1 MKLKIQYST
10 PYIKE
15 SNQLTTM
22 KKIIFSLLLVS
33 IATHF
38 AMAQT
43 GEVIITKKNP
53 KENTPAVMI
62 GTDGKTPL
70 YILDGKIVTSIND
83 IAPNDIESVSVLK
96 GAMATKKYGEKA
108 ANGVVEIT
116 SKKNAKKDITNNSTK
131 NSLSDSTK
139 VTVTI
144 DGDKNGKVNTEVDV
158 NMTVVVDGNK
168 VTINGKEVDENDPRL
183 QVEGKGN
190 KRVIL
195 KKLDK
200 KPRIIVE
207 GRPLNSLDL
216 GKGLELDGDII
227 INENG
232 DDNFDIFVPNE
243 SKTNQAFLGVVTEET
258 EQGAKINQV
267 SEESPAAKA
276 GLKEGDIIT
285 KVNDI
290 KIDGPAALYDAIG
303 KSKPEDKVTISYIRA
318 GKTNTLVAS
327 LAKNKNNMQ
336 YYNFSSPEGQ
346 GGSSFDLTPR
356 QYFDPNT
363 RKLQPGQRGFSF
375 IPNFPGME
383 GMRITGIENKP
394 KLGISIEDLE
404 TGEGVNITSVNE
416 NSPAAKGGLKEND
429 IIVQVNDQKIKDV
442 DALKPIIKEAKEGS
456 SFTFQVKRNKELKT
470 ILVKLP
476 KKLKTADL

>member
-1 MKLKIQYST
+1 
-10 PYIKE
+10 
-15 SNQLTTM
+15 M
-22 KKIIFSLLLVS
+22 KKILFSLLV
-33 IATHF
+33 IFTFHF

-53 KENTPAVMI
+53 KDNAPAVVI

-108 ANGVVEIT
+108 ADGVVEIV
-116 SKKNAKKDITNNSTK
+116 SKKNAKK
-131 NSLSDSTK
+131 DSTK

-144 DGDKNGKVNTEVDV
+144 DGDKNAKVKTDVDV

-183 QVEGKGN
+183 QIEGKGN
-190 KRVIL
+190 KRIIL

-200 KPRIIVE
+200 QPRIIVE

-216 GKGLELDGDII
+216 GKGLPLDGDII

-232 DDNFDIFVPNE
+232 EDNFDIIVPNE
-243 SKTNQAFLGVVTEET
+243 PKTNQAFLGVVTEET

-290 KIDGPAALYDAIG
+290 KIDGPASLYDAIG
-303 KSKPEDKVTISYIRA
+303 KSKPEDKVTISYIRK

-327 LAKNKNNMQ
+327 LAKNKNTMQ

-346 GGSSFDLTPR
+346 GGPSFDITPK

-383 GMRITGIENKP
+383 GMTIPGFENKP
-394 KLGISIEDLE
+394 KLGISIEDTE
-404 TGEGVNITSVNE
+404 TADGVKITNVSE
-416 NSPAAKGGLKEND
+416 NSPAAKSGLLEND
-429 IIVQVNDQKIKDV
+429 IIVQVNDQKIKEV
-442 DALKPIIKEAKEGS
+442 DALKPIIKDAKEGT
-456 SFTFQVKRNKELKT
+456 SFSFQVKRNKELKT
-470 ILVKLP
+470 IIVKLP
-476 KKLKTADL
+476 KKLKTANL

>member
-1 MKLKIQYST
+1 
-10 PYIKE
+10 
-15 SNQLTTM
+15 M
-22 KKIIFSLLLVS
+22 KKILVSLLV
-33 IATHF
+33 IFTFHF
-38 AMAQT
+38 ALAQT
-43 GEVIITKKNP
+43 SEVIITNKNP
-53 KENTPAVMI
+53 KDNAPAVVI
-62 GTDGKTPL
+62 GKDGKTPL
-70 YILDGKIVTSIND
+70 YILDGKIVDNIKD
-83 IAPNDIESVSVLK
+83 ISPNDIESVSVLK

-108 ANGVVEIT
+108 ADGVIEII
-116 SKKNAKKDITNNSTK
+116 SKKNAKKEGSKDAQK
-131 NSLSDSTK
+131 NSSKDSTK

-144 DGDKNGKVNTEVDV
+144 DGDKNTKVKTDVDV
-158 NMTVVVDGNK
+158 NMTVLVDGNK

-183 QVEGKGN
+183 SIEGKGN

-200 KPRIIVE
+200 QPRILVE
-207 GRPLNSLDL
+207 GKPLNSLDF
-216 GKGLELDGDII
+216 GKGQELGGDII

-232 DDNFDIFVPNE
+232 NDNFDIFVPNE
-243 SKTNQAFLGVVTEET
+243 SKTNEAFLGVVTEQT
-258 EQGAKINQV
+258 EQGAKVNQV
-267 SEESPAAKA
+267 SDESPAAKA

-290 KIDGPAALYDAIG
+290 KIDGPASLYDAIG
-303 KSKPEDKVTISYIRA
+303 KSKPEDKVTISYIRS

-327 LAKNKNNMQ
+327 LAKNKNTMQ
-336 YYNFSSPEGQ
+336 YYNFSSPEGP
-346 GGSSFDLTPR
+346 GAPSFNMSPR

-363 RKLQPGQRGFSF
+363 RKLQPSPRGFSF
-375 IPNFPGME
+375 AIPNFPGME
-383 GMRITGIENKP
+383 DMRIAGIENKP

-442 DALKPIIKEAKEGS
+442 DALKPLIKEAKEGS

-470 ILVKLP
+470 IVVKLP

>member
-1 MKLKIQYST
+1 
-10 PYIKE
+10 
-15 SNQLTTM
+15 M
-22 KKIIFSLLLVS
+22 KKILFSLLV
-33 IATHF
+33 IFTFHF

-53 KENTPAVMI
+53 KDNAPAVVI

-108 ANGVVEIT
+108 ADGVVEIV
-116 SKKNAKKDITNNSTK
+116 SKKNAKK
-131 NSLSDSTK
+131 DSTK

-144 DGDKNGKVNTEVDV
+144 DGDKNAKVKTDVDV

-183 QVEGKGN
+183 QIEGKGN
-190 KRVIL
+190 KRIIL

-200 KPRIIVE
+200 QPRIIVE

-216 GKGLELDGDII
+216 GKGLPLDGDII

-232 DDNFDIFVPNE
+232 EDNFDIIVPNQA
-243 SKTNQAFLGVVTEET
+243 KTNEAFLGVVTEET
-258 EQGAKINQV
+258 EQGAKVNQV
-267 SEESPAAKA
+267 SDESPAAKA

-285 KVNDI
+285 KVNDV
-290 KIDGPAALYDAIG
+290 KIDGPASLYDAIG
-303 KSKPEDKVTISYIRA
+303 KSKPEDKVTISYIRN
-318 GKTNTLVAS
+318 GKTNTLVVS
-327 LAKNKNNMQ
+327 LAKNKNTMQ

-346 GGSSFDLTPR
+346 GGPSFDAYPK
-356 QYFDPNT
+356 QYLDPNT
-363 RKLQPGQRGFSF
+363 RKYQQSPRGFNF
-375 IPNFPGME
+375 AIPNFPGME
-383 GMRITGIENKP
+383 GMTIPGFENKP
-394 KLGISIEDLE
+394 KLGISIEDTE
-404 TGEGVNITSVNE
+404 TADGVKITNVSE
-416 NSPAAKGGLKEND
+416 NSPAAKSGLLEND
-429 IIVQVNDQKIKDV
+429 IIVQVNDQKIKEV
-442 DALKPIIKEAKEGS
+442 DALKPIIKDAKEGT

-470 ILVKLP
+470 IIVKLP
-476 KKLKTADL
+476 KKLKTANL

>member
-1 MKLKIQYST
+1 
-10 PYIKE
+10 
-15 SNQLTTM
+15 M
-22 KKIIFSLLLVS
+22 KKILFSLLV
-33 IATHF
+33 IFTFHF

-53 KENTPAVMI
+53 KDNAPAVVI

-108 ANGVVEIT
+108 ADGVVEIV
-116 SKKNAKKDITNNSTK
+116 SKKNAKK
-131 NSLSDSTK
+131 DSTK

-144 DGDKNGKVNTEVDV
+144 DGDKNAKVKTDVDV

-183 QVEGKGN
+183 QIEGKGN
-190 KRVIL
+190 KRIIL

-200 KPRIIVE
+200 QPRIIVE

-216 GKGLELDGDII
+216 GKGLPLDGDII

-232 DDNFDIFVPNE
+232 EDNFDIIVPNE
-243 SKTNQAFLGVVTEET
+243 PKTNQAFLGVVTEET

-290 KIDGPAALYDAIG
+290 KIDGPASLYDAIG
-303 KSKPEDKVTISYIRA
+303 KSKPEDKVTISYIRS

-327 LAKNKNNMQ
+327 LAKNKNTMQ

-346 GGSSFDLTPR
+346 GGPSFDITPK

-383 GMRITGIENKP
+383 GMTIPGFEKKP

-404 TGEGVNITSVNE
+404 EGKGVKIKAIQEGSPADKAGLKVGDIITSIDKDEV
-416 NSPAAKGGLKEND
+416 KEVND
-429 IIVQVNDQKIKDV
+429 IKGHYFEAGQSIKVVIFRDK
-442 DALKPIIKEAKEGS
+442 AS
-456 SFTFQVKRNKELKT
+456 KT
-470 ILVKLP
+470 IEVKIP
-476 KKLKTADL
+476 KKINSADL

>member
-1 MKLKIQYST
+1 
-10 PYIKE
+10 
-15 SNQLTTM
+15 M
-22 KKIIFSLLLVS
+22 KKILFSLLLVS
-33 IATHF
+33 FTF
-38 AMAQT
+38 PFVMAQT
-43 GEVIITKKNP
+43 GEVIISKKNP
-53 KENTPAVMI
+53 KDNAPAVVI
-62 GTDGKTPL
+62 GKEGKTPL
-70 YILDGKIVTSIND
+70 YILDGKIVTSISD
-83 IAPNDIESVSVLK
+83 ISPNDIESVSVLK

-108 ANGVVEIT
+108 VDGVIEII
-116 SKKNAKKDITNNSTK
+116 SKKNAKK
-131 NSLSDSTK
+131 DSTK

-144 DGDKNGKVNTEVDV
+144 DGDKNTKVKTDVDV

-183 QVEGKGN
+183 SIEGKGN

-200 KPRIIVE
+200 QPRILVE
-207 GRPLNSLDL
+207 GKPLNSLDF
-216 GKGLELDGDII
+216 GKGQELGGDII
-227 INENG
+227 INEDG
-232 DDNFDIFVPNE
+232 DDNFDMVIPNQA
-243 SKTNQAFLGVVTEET
+243 KTNEAFLGVVTEQT

-267 SEESPAAKA
+267 SDESPAAKA

-290 KIDGPAALYDAIG
+290 KIDGPASLYDAIG
-303 KSKPEDKVTISYIRA
+303 KSKPEDKVTISYIRS

-327 LAKNKNNMQ
+327 LAKNKNTMQ

-346 GGSSFDLTPR
+346 GGPSFDLTPK

-363 RKLQPGQRGFSF
+363 RKLQPSPRGFSF
-375 IPNFPGME
+375 AIPNFPGME
-383 GMRITGIENKP
+383 DMRIAGIENKP

-470 ILVKLP
+470 IVVKLP

>member
-1 MKLKIQYST
+1 
-10 PYIKE
+10 
-15 SNQLTTM
+15 M
-22 KKIIFSLLLVS
+22 KKILFSLLV
-33 IATHF
+33 IFTFHF

-53 KENTPAVMI
+53 KDNAPAVVI

-108 ANGVVEIT
+108 ADGVVEIV
-116 SKKNAKKDITNNSTK
+116 SKKNAKK
-131 NSLSDSTK
+131 DSTK

-144 DGDKNGKVNTEVDV
+144 DGDKNAKVKTDVDV

-183 QVEGKGN
+183 QIEGKGN
-190 KRVIL
+190 KRIIL

-200 KPRIIVE
+200 QPRIIVE

-303 KSKPEDKVTISYIRA
+303 KSKPEDKVTISYIRS

-327 LAKNKNNMQ
+327 LAKNKNTMQ

-346 GGSSFDLTPR
+346 GGPSFDITPK

-383 GMRITGIENKP
+383 GMTIPGFEKKP

-404 TGEGVNITSVNE
+404 EGKGVKIKAIQEGSPADKAGLKVGDIITSIDKDEV
-416 NSPAAKGGLKEND
+416 KEVND
-429 IIVQVNDQKIKDV
+429 IKGQYFEAGQSIKVVIFRDK
-442 DALKPIIKEAKEGS
+442 AS
-456 SFTFQVKRNKELKT
+456 KT
-470 ILVKLP
+470 IEVKIP
-476 KKLKTADL
+476 KKINSADL

>member
-1 MKLKIQYST
+1 
-10 PYIKE
+10 
-15 SNQLTTM
+15 M
-22 KKIIFSLLLVS
+22 KKILFSLLV
-33 IATHF
+33 IFTFHF

-53 KENTPAVMI
+53 KENTPAVI
-62 GTDGKTPL
+62 ISKDGKTPL
-70 YILDGKIVTSIND
+70 YILDGKIVTSISD

-96 GAMATKKYGEKA
+96 GAMAIKKYGEKA
-108 ANGVVEIT
+108 ADGVVEIV
-116 SKKNAKKDITNNSTK
+116 SKKNAKK
-131 NSLSDSTK
+131 DSTK

-144 DGDKNGKVNTEVDV
+144 DGDKNAKVKTDVDV

-183 QVEGKGN
+183 SIEGKGN
-190 KRVIL
+190 KRIIL

-200 KPRIIVE
+200 QPRIIVE

-216 GKGLELDGDII
+216 GKGLPLDGDII

-232 DDNFDIFVPNE
+232 EDNFDIIVPNE
-243 SKTNQAFLGVVTEET
+243 PKTNQAFLGVVTEET

-290 KIDGPAALYDAIG
+290 KIDGPASLYDAIG
-303 KSKPEDKVTISYIRA
+303 KSKPEDKVTISYIRK

-327 LAKNKNNMQ
+327 LAKNKNTMQ

-346 GGSSFDLTPR
+346 GGPSFDITPK

-383 GMRITGIENKP
+383 GMTIPGFEKKP

-404 TGEGVNITSVNE
+404 EGKGVKIKAIQEGSPADKAGLKVGDIITSIDKDEV
-416 NSPAAKGGLKEND
+416 KEVND
-429 IIVQVNDQKIKDV
+429 IKGQYFEAGQSIKVVIFRDK
-442 DALKPIIKEAKEGS
+442 AS
-456 SFTFQVKRNKELKT
+456 KT
-470 ILVKLP
+470 IEVKIP
-476 KKLKTADL
+476 KKINSADL

>member
-1 MKLKIQYST
+1 
-10 PYIKE
+10 
-15 SNQLTTM
+15 M
-22 KKIIFSLLLVS
+22 KKILFSLLV
-33 IATHF
+33 IFTFHF

-53 KENTPAVMI
+53 KDNAPAVVI

-108 ANGVVEIT
+108 ADGVVEIV
-116 SKKNAKKDITNNSTK
+116 SKKNAKK
-131 NSLSDSTK
+131 DSTK

-144 DGDKNGKVNTEVDV
+144 DGDKNAKVKTDVDV

-183 QVEGKGN
+183 QIEGKGN
-190 KRVIL
+190 KRIIL

-200 KPRIIVE
+200 QPRIIVE

-216 GKGLELDGDII
+216 GKGLPLDGDII

-232 DDNFDIFVPNE
+232 EDNFDIIVPNQA
-243 SKTNQAFLGVVTEET
+243 KTNEAFLGVVTEQI
-258 EQGAKINQV
+258 EQGAKVNQV
-267 SEESPAAKA
+267 SDESPAAKA

-290 KIDGPAALYDAIG
+290 KIDGPASLYDAIG
-303 KSKPEDKVTISYIRA
+303 KSKPEDKVTISYIRK

-327 LAKNKNNMQ
+327 LAKNKNTMQ

-346 GGSSFDLTPR
+346 GGPSFDITPK

-383 GMRITGIENKP
+383 GMTIPGFEKKP

-404 TGEGVNITSVNE
+404 EGKGVKIKAIQEGSPADKAGLKVGDIITSIDKDEV
-416 NSPAAKGGLKEND
+416 KEVND
-429 IIVQVNDQKIKDV
+429 IKGQYFEAGQSIKVVIFRDK
-442 DALKPIIKEAKEGS
+442 AS
-456 SFTFQVKRNKELKT
+456 KT
-470 ILVKLP
+470 IEVKIP
-476 KKLKTADL
+476 KKINSADL

>member
-1 MKLKIQYST
+1 
-10 PYIKE
+10 
-15 SNQLTTM
+15 M
-22 KKIIFSLLLVS
+22 KKILFSLLV
-33 IATHF
+33 IFTFHF

-53 KENTPAVMI
+53 KDNAPAVVI

-108 ANGVVEIT
+108 ADGVVEIV
-116 SKKNAKKDITNNSTK
+116 SKKNAKK
-131 NSLSDSTK
+131 DSTK

-144 DGDKNGKVNTEVDV
+144 DGDKNAKVKTDVDV

-183 QVEGKGN
+183 QIEGKGN
-190 KRVIL
+190 KRIIL

-200 KPRIIVE
+200 QPRIIVE

-216 GKGLELDGDII
+216 GKGLQLDGDII

-232 DDNFDIFVPNE
+232 EDNFDIIVPNQA
-243 SKTNQAFLGVVTEET
+243 KTNEAFLGVVTEET
-258 EQGAKINQV
+258 EQGAKVNQV
-267 SEESPAAKA
+267 SDESPAAKA

-290 KIDGPAALYDAIG
+290 KIDGPASLYDAIG
-303 KSKPEDKVTISYIRA
+303 KSKPEDKVTISYIRS

-327 LAKNKNNMQ
+327 LAKNKNTMQ

-346 GGSSFDLTPR
+346 GGPSFDITPK

-383 GMRITGIENKP
+383 GMTIPGFEKKP

-404 TGEGVNITSVNE
+404 EGKGVKIKAIQEGSPADKAGLKVGDIITSIDKDEV
-416 NSPAAKGGLKEND
+416 KEVND
-429 IIVQVNDQKIKDV
+429 IKGQYFEAGQSIKVVIFRDK
-442 DALKPIIKEAKEGS
+442 AS
-456 SFTFQVKRNKELKT
+456 KT
-470 ILVKLP
+470 IEVKIP
-476 KKLKTADL
+476 KKINSADL

>member
-1 MKLKIQYST
+1 
-10 PYIKE
+10 
-15 SNQLTTM
+15 
-22 KKIIFSLLLVS
+22 
-33 IATHF
+33 
-38 AMAQT
+38 
-43 GEVIITKKNP
+43 
-53 KENTPAVMI
+53 
-62 GTDGKTPL
+62 L

-108 ANGVVEIT
+108 ADGVVEIV
-116 SKKNAKKDITNNSTK
+116 SKKNAKK
-131 NSLSDSTK
+131 DSTK

-144 DGDKNGKVNTEVDV
+144 DGDKNAKVKTDVDV

-183 QVEGKGN
+183 QIEGKGN
-190 KRVIL
+190 KRIIL

-200 KPRIIVE
+200 QPRIIVE

-216 GKGLELDGDII
+216 GKGLPLDGDII

-232 DDNFDIFVPNE
+232 EDNFDIIVPNE
-243 SKTNQAFLGVVTEET
+243 PKTNQAFLGVVTEET

-290 KIDGPAALYDAIG
+290 KIDGPASLYDAIG
-303 KSKPEDKVTISYIRA
+303 KSKPEDKVTISYIRK

-327 LAKNKNNMQ
+327 LAKNKNTMQ

-346 GGSSFDLTPR
+346 GGPSFDITPK

-383 GMRITGIENKP
+383 GMTIPGFEKKP

-404 TGEGVNITSVNE
+404 EGKGVKIKAIQEGSPADKAGLKVGDIITSIDKDEV
-416 NSPAAKGGLKEND
+416 KEVND
-429 IIVQVNDQKIKDV
+429 IKGQYFEAGQSIKVVIFRDK
-442 DALKPIIKEAKEGS
+442 AS
-456 SFTFQVKRNKELKT
+456 KT
-470 ILVKLP
+470 IEVKIP
-476 KKLKTADL
+476 KKINSADL

>member
-1 MKLKIQYST
+1 
-10 PYIKE
+10 
-15 SNQLTTM
+15 M
-22 KKIIFSLLLVS
+22 KKILVSLL
-33 IATHF
+33 IIFTFHF
-38 AMAQT
+38 ALAQT
-43 GEVIITKKNP
+43 SEVIITNKNP
-53 KENTPAVMI
+53 KDNAPAVI
-62 GTDGKTPL
+62 ISKDGKTPL
-70 YILDGKIVTSIND
+70 YILDGKIVDNIKD
-83 IAPNDIESVSVLK
+83 ISPNDIESVSVLK

-108 ANGVVEIT
+108 ADGVIEII
-116 SKKNAKKDITNNSTK
+116 SKKNAKKEGTKDAQK
-131 NSLSDSTK
+131 NSSKDSTK

-144 DGDKNGKVNTEVDV
+144 DGDKNTKVKTDVDV

-183 QVEGKGN
+183 SIEGKGN

-200 KPRIIVE
+200 QPRILVE
-207 GRPLNSLDL
+207 GKPLNSLDF
-216 GKGLELDGDII
+216 GKGQELGGDII
-227 INENG
+227 INEDG
-232 DDNFDIFVPNE
+232 DDNFDMVIPNQA
-243 SKTNQAFLGVVTEET
+243 KTNEAFLGVVTEQT

-267 SEESPAAKA
+267 SDESPAAKS

-290 KIDGPAALYDAIG
+290 KIDGPASLYDAIG
-303 KSKPEDKVTISYIRA
+303 KSKPEDKVTISYIRS
-318 GKTNTLVAS
+318 GKTSSLVAS
-327 LAKNKNNMQ
+327 LAKNKNTIQ

-346 GGSSFDLTPR
+346 GGPSFDLIPK

-363 RKLQPGQRGFSF
+363 RKLQPSPRGFSF
-375 IPNFPGME
+375 TIPNFPGME
-383 GMRITGIENKP
+383 DMRIAGIENKP

-470 ILVKLP
+470 IVVKLP

>member
-1 MKLKIQYST
+1 
-10 PYIKE
+10 
-15 SNQLTTM
+15 M
-22 KKIIFSLLLVS
+22 KKILFSLLV
-33 IATHF
+33 IFTFHF

-53 KENTPAVMI
+53 KDNAPAVVI

-70 YILDGKIVTSIND
+70 YILDGKIVTSISD

-108 ANGVVEIT
+108 ADGVVEIV
-116 SKKNAKKDITNNSTK
+116 SKKNAKK
-131 NSLSDSTK
+131 DSTK

-144 DGDKNGKVNTEVDV
+144 DGDKNAKVKTDVDV

-183 QVEGKGN
+183 SIEGKGN
-190 KRVIL
+190 KRIIL

-200 KPRIIVE
+200 QPRIIVE

-216 GKGLELDGDII
+216 GKGLPLDGDII

-232 DDNFDIFVPNE
+232 EDNFDIIVPNE
-243 SKTNQAFLGVVTEET
+243 PKTNQAFLGVVTEET

-290 KIDGPAALYDAIG
+290 KIDGPASLYDAIG
-303 KSKPEDKVTISYIRA
+303 KSKPEDKVTISYIRK

-327 LAKNKNNMQ
+327 LAKNKNTMQ

-346 GGSSFDLTPR
+346 GGPSFDITPK

-383 GMRITGIENKP
+383 GMTIPGFEKKP

-404 TGEGVNITSVNE
+404 EGKGVKIKAIQEGSPADKAGLKVGDIITSIDKDEV
-416 NSPAAKGGLKEND
+416 KEVND
-429 IIVQVNDQKIKDV
+429 IKGQYFEAGQSIKVVIFRDK
-442 DALKPIIKEAKEGS
+442 AS
-456 SFTFQVKRNKELKT
+456 KT
-470 ILVKLP
+470 IEVKIP
-476 KKLKTADL
+476 KKINSADL

>member
-1 MKLKIQYST
+1 
-10 PYIKE
+10 
-15 SNQLTTM
+15 M
-22 KKIIFSLLLVS
+22 KKILFSLLV
-33 IATHF
+33 IFTFHF

-53 KENTPAVMI
+53 KDNAPAVVI
-62 GTDGKTPL
+62 GKEGKTPL

-83 IAPNDIESVSVLK
+83 IAPTDIESVSVLK

-108 ANGVVEIT
+108 ADGVVEIV
-116 SKKNAKKDITNNSTK
+116 SKKNAKK
-131 NSLSDSTK
+131 DSTK

-144 DGDKNGKVNTEVDV
+144 DGDKNAKVKTDVDV

-183 QVEGKGN
+183 QIEGKGN
-190 KRVIL
+190 KRIIL

-200 KPRIIVE
+200 QPRIIVE

-216 GKGLELDGDII
+216 GKGLPLDGDII

-232 DDNFDIFVPNE
+232 EDNFDIIVPNE
-243 SKTNQAFLGVVTEET
+243 PKTNQAFLGVVTEET

-290 KIDGPAALYDAIG
+290 KIDGPASLYDAIG
-303 KSKPEDKVTISYIRA
+303 KSKPEDKVTISYIRS

-327 LAKNKNNMQ
+327 LAKNKNTMQ

-346 GGSSFDLTPR
+346 GGPSFDITPK

-383 GMRITGIENKP
+383 GMTIPGFEKKP

-404 TGEGVNITSVNE
+404 EGKGVKIKAIQEGSPADKAGLKVGDIITSIDKDEV
-416 NSPAAKGGLKEND
+416 KEVND
-429 IIVQVNDQKIKDV
+429 IKGQYFEAGQSIKVVIFRDK
-442 DALKPIIKEAKEGS
+442 AS
-456 SFTFQVKRNKELKT
+456 KT
-470 ILVKLP
+470 IEVKIP
-476 KKLKTADL
+476 KKINSADL

>member
-1 MKLKIQYST
+1 
-10 PYIKE
+10 
-15 SNQLTTM
+15 M
-22 KKIIFSLLLVS
+22 KKILVSLLV
-33 IATHF
+33 IFTFHF
-38 AMAQT
+38 ALAQT
-43 GEVIITKKNP
+43 SEVIITNKNP
-53 KENTPAVMI
+53 KDNAPAVI
-62 GTDGKTPL
+62 ISKDGKTPL
-70 YILDGKIVTSIND
+70 YILDGKIVDNIKD
-83 IAPNDIESVSVLK
+83 ISPNDIESVSVLK

-108 ANGVVEIT
+108 ADGVIEII
-116 SKKNAKKDITNNSTK
+116 SKKNAKKEGTKDAQK
-131 NSLSDSTK
+131 NSSKDSTK

-144 DGDKNGKVNTEVDV
+144 DGDKNTKVKTDVDV

-183 QVEGKGN
+183 SIEGKGN

-200 KPRIIVE
+200 QPRILVE
-207 GRPLNSLDL
+207 GKPLNSLDF
-216 GKGLELDGDII
+216 GKGQELGGDII
-227 INENG
+227 INEDG
-232 DDNFDIFVPNE
+232 DDNFDMIVPNQA
-243 SKTNQAFLGVVTEET
+243 KTNEAFLGVVTEQT

-267 SEESPAAKA
+267 SDESPAAKA

-290 KIDGPAALYDAIG
+290 KIDGPASLYDAIG
-303 KSKPEDKVTISYIRA
+303 KSKPEDKVTISYIRS
-318 GKTNTLVAS
+318 GKTSSLVAS
-327 LAKNKNNMQ
+327 LAKNKNTMQ

-346 GGSSFDLTPR
+346 GGPSFDLIPK

-363 RKLQPGQRGFSF
+363 RKLQPSPRGFSF
-375 IPNFPGME
+375 TIPNFPGME
-383 GMRITGIENKP
+383 DMRIAGIENKP

-470 ILVKLP
+470 IVVKLP

>member
-1 MKLKIQYST
+1 
-10 PYIKE
+10 
-15 SNQLTTM
+15 M
-22 KKIIFSLLLVS
+22 KKILFSLLV
-33 IATHF
+33 IFTFHF
-38 AMAQT
+38 ALAQT
-43 GEVIITKKNP
+43 SEVIITNKNP
-53 KENTPAVMI
+53 KDNAPAVI
-62 GTDGKTPL
+62 ISKDGKTPL
-70 YILDGKIVTSIND
+70 YIVDGKIVDNIKD
-83 IAPNDIESVSVLK
+83 ISPNDIESVSVLK

-108 ANGVVEIT
+108 ADGVIEII
-116 SKKNAKKDITNNSTK
+116 SKKNAKK
-131 NSLSDSTK
+131 DSTK

-144 DGDKNGKVNTEVDV
+144 DGDKNTKVKSDVDV

-183 QVEGKGN
+183 SIEGKGN

-200 KPRIIVE
+200 QPRIIVE
-207 GRPLNSLDL
+207 GRPLNSLDF
-216 GKGLELDGDII
+216 GKGLKGLESNGDII

-243 SKTNQAFLGVVTEET
+243 SKTNEAFLGVVTEQT
-258 EQGAKINQV
+258 EQGAKVNQV
-267 SEESPAAKA
+267 SDESPAAKA

-290 KIDGPAALYDAIG
+290 KIDGPSSLYDAIG
-303 KSKPEDKVTISYIRA
+303 KSKPEDKVTISYIRS
-318 GKTNTLVAS
+318 GKTNTQVVS
-327 LAKNKNNMQ
+327 LAKNKNTMQ

-346 GGSSFDLTPR
+346 GGPSFDLTPK

-363 RKLQPGQRGFSF
+363 RKLQPSPRGFSF
-375 IPNFPGME
+375 AIPNFPGME
-383 GMRITGIENKP
+383 GMTIPGFENKP

-404 TGEGVNITSVNE
+404 TADGVKITNVAE
-416 NSPAAKGGLKEND
+416 NSPAAKSGLLEND
-429 IIVQVNDQKIKDV
+429 IIVQVNDQKIKEV
-442 DALKPIIKEAKEGS
+442 DALKPIIKDAKEGT

-470 ILVKLP
+470 IVVKLP